1 MLNQWVGIGRLC
13 EDPSMRYTT
22 GGKAVANIR
31 LAVDNGTNN
40 GEKDTLFCTVVCWE
54 KLAETVSQYLAKGR
68 LVAVSGKWTNRTYE
82 KDGQRH
88 TAYEVV
94 ANRVDFL
101 DRGADAPAG
110 GKPPM
115 GSEPNFNDLDENGQ
129 PIVPF

>member
-13 EDPSMRYTT
+13 EDPSIRFTT
-22 GGKAVANIR
+22 GGKAVSKIR
-31 LAVDNGTNN
+31 LAVDNGTNG

-54 KLAETVSQYLAKGR
+54 KLAETVSQYLTKGR
-68 LVAVSGKWTNRTYE
+68 LVAVSGKWTSRNYE

-101 DRGADAPAG
+101 DRGTDAPAG
-110 GKPPM
+110 DRSM
-115 GSEPNFNDLDENGQ
+115 GGPATPLDDD
-129 PIVPF
+129 VPFALCR

>member
-22 GGKAVANIR
+22 GGKAVANLR

-54 KLAETVSQYLAKGR
+54 KLAETVGQYLAKGR
-68 LVAVSGKWTNRTYE
+68 LVAVSGKWTNRNYE
-82 KDGQRH
+82 KDGKRH

-101 DRGADAPAG
+101 DRAPDGDSGNRTTGGPAG
-110 GKPPM
+110 GGFSDDDPPFA
-115 GSEPNFNDLDENGQ
+115 PC
-129 PIVPF
+129 P